1 MGLRCRLKGDQRV
14 AYVPARRASS
24 IDPLATLHR
33 EQISTA
39 IFGLLR
45 NPGLGTTKFESRLL
59 AGSERGRVQ
68 NAASAHDNWGLFS
81 GFGLSGVRSFAALR
95 LSFPFDFALWPREFR
110 SNGCGDVCGID
121 LVPPCRACEVG
132 VLLKRFPRVV
142 AGAVQVGN
150 ESADNEKTLEV
161 RGGHGL
167 YGSRRDLLVIHGLSA
182 P

>member
-1 MGLRCRLKGDQRV
+1 MKVALRCRLKGDQRL
-14 AYVPARRASS
+14 AYVPARLASS

-68 NAASAHDNWGLFS
+68 NAASVHDNWGLFI
-81 GFGLSGVRSFAALR
+81 GFGLSGVRSFPALR
-95 LSFPFDFALWPREFR
+95 LSFLFDFAFWPREFR

-121 LVPPCRACEVG
+121 LVPRRCQCEIR
-132 VLLKRFPRVV
+132 VLRK
-142 AGAVQVGN
+142 
-150 ESADNEKTLEV
+150 
-161 RGGHGL
+161 
-167 YGSRRDLLVIHGLSA
+167 
-182 P
+182 